1 MLEFDSDRKCMSV
14 IVRRKGDSQVILYS
28 KGADSVIYRNLVHPT
43 GLLPEEY
50 NNSSGGQEEE
60 REQGVP
66 NRAELT
72 QMHLNMYARL
82 GLRTLCLAKRVCM
95 RMCVLFFF
103 SLLPHSCFF
112 YPSPSSFLPPFITLF
127 LPSPPPS
134 PPSTFLPPL
143 FPSPLLLPL
152 PLTPFF
158 LLPPPSSLLLSHS
171 SSLPHLPRLSV
182 RRSMIIGWR
191 SGMLRR

>member
-1 MLEFDSDRKCMSV
+1 MFEILHTLEFDSDRKCMSV

-50 NNSSGGQEEE
+50 NNSLGGQEE
-60 REQGVP
+60 REQDVP

-82 GLRTLCLAKRVCM
+82 GLRTLCLAKRVFM

-103 SLLPHSCFF
+103 FPYFSLTPLA
-112 YPSPSSFLPPFITLF
+112 SFIPL
-127 LPSPPPS
+127 S
-134 PPSTFLPPL
+134 PPSSLLSSPFS
-143 FPSPLLLPL
+143 SPLLLPL
-152 PLTPFF
+152 PPLPSFLPSSPPPFF
-158 LLPPPSSLLLSHS
+158 SLSPLHLSS
-171 SSLPHLPRLSV
+171 SSLPPLPSF
-182 RRSMIIGWR
+182 SPTPPPFPTFPGSQ
-191 SGMLRR
+191 SGGV